1 MSAYLRRGGGQSQ
14 GWHSDDLNV
23 DLVSHVI
30 SRVHHPDLG
39 MSKGHD
45 RSGTVTFDDCLNRV
59 RHSCSLD
66 GGRLRDGFKHV
77 GSRRGSSGIVS
88 TATRNMLNSP
98 SFTVHFNS
106 TFDDRMLTIQ
116 HCMHNKYTSKFK
128 CWSNFRVKSLKM
140 SFELLTFPCREM
152 IKCALHI

>member
-1 MSAYLRRGGGQSQ
+1 MCFVMSAYLRRGCGQSQ

-30 SRVHHPDLG
+30 SRVHHLDLG
-39 MSKGHD
+39 VCEGHD
-45 RSGTVTFDDCLNRV
+45 RSSTMTFDDCLNRV

-77 GSRRGSSGIVS
+77 GSRRGSRGIGGIAS

-98 SFTVHFNS
+98 SFTVHFNT
-106 TFDDRMLTIQ
+106 TFDDRMLTTQ
-116 HCMHNKYTSKFK
+116 HCMHYKCNSKVN
-128 CWSNFRVKSLKM
+128 CWSNFRVNCFK
-140 SFELLTFPCREM
+140 
-152 IKCALHI
+152 